1 MQAKG
6 LKRKWIKQSLRK
18 AWRHQKEVFRSLSE
32 IVLIIKYKK
41 TSLRRQAKSDESKK
55 YSVRR
60 L

>member
-1 MQAKG
+1 MHKG

-32 IVLIIKYKK
+32 ILSIIKYKK
-41 TSLRRQAKSDESKK
+41 TSLRRQAKSDDTKNI
-55 YSVRR
+55 